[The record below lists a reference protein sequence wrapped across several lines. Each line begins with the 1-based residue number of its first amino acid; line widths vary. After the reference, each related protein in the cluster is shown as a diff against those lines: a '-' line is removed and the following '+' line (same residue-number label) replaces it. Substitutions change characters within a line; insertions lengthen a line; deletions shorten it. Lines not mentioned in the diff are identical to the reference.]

1 MGELPQTRRNI
12 GPRRATGCFAGASA
26 ALVALGLLIPR
37 ATLAAEDCRDA
48 AGRVLPPVAHLV
60 SSVGDVRV
68 DGGLPRGE
76 APYRPICAGDAVT
89 VGPGSRALLSLVGAD
104 TPLRL
109 DENTTTRIEAPAEPG
124 SGVLELVRG
133 GLYFLSEVR
142 RSLTVRTPYVNA
154 GVEGTEVYLRVAD
167 AGTELIVLEG
177 QVAATPGSAS
187 GVPFATTPVVTGQRL
202 EAAAGAV
209 PAVTA
214 LPDDGTPFGALR
226 RVTVGALSWTLYYPD
241 VLVGPEAA
249 ADPQVA
255 EAARLL
261 VAGQRAQAEAA
272 LAQVPDAGVAGGL
285 AAALRT
291 SIAVA
296 RGDSAGAEAA
306 SARAVELAP
315 AAAAPRLARSY
326 ARQLALDL
334 DGAAAAAGEAAALAP
349 QEALPQARLAE
360 LYLMQGDL
368 RRARQAGD
376 AAAGLGVTAL
386 TAIAQGF
393 ADLATYRAAAAE
405 AAFRR
410 ALQQESQNPSALL
423 GLGLAQ
429 IRRGDLAAGTAQLQN
444 AAAAD
449 PGSSLLRSYLG
460 KAYFT
465 AREEGA
471 AAKQYAIAKE
481 LDPTDPTPWFY
492 DAIRLQLANQ
502 PVAALRSIDRSIA
515 LNDDRAPFRSRLLLD
530 RDQATRGASLAQIYQ
545 DLGFTRLGINEASRA
560 LALDPSSSSAHRF
573 LSEVYQGEP
582 RLEAARV
589 SELLQAQLL
598 QPVGL
603 NPVQPSLGFPDL
615 NVIANSGPAHVSFNE
630 FTPLFQKDGW
640 QLNGTGVFG
649 TQNTIGNEL
658 TATALWGRTSVSVG
672 QYHLDTDGF
681 RRNDHLQHK
690 IYTAFAQ
697 VQATDSLSLQAEYR
711 RRETNTGDRGQSFD
725 PDDYDRFLD
734 DSIDQDLFRLGG
746 KLDLSPSTSVI
757 VSAVHGNR
765 NQRPRTST
773 PFDIPGGPS
782 FELTSRT
789 RDNQDG
795 NQLEGQVQ
803 SRHGHARLVAGGG
816 VYRIDQDYSQVFG
829 GIGPDFE
836 PTTDPHGNTD
846 SGRLYTYGFLDWPER
861 TIWTLGMGV
870 VRTDDPG
877 RRETEPT
884 PKLGVEYRPTDRL
897 TLRGAAFRTVKS
909 NILAQ
914 QTIEPTVVAGFNQLF
929 DDVNGTKADQAGL
942 GADFRL
948 SEDVAVGAQL
958 LYRDISS
965 VVLDVDDVGN
975 SDLLLEDANEF
986 AGEAYLYWTPTEQLA
1001 VSLELWGS
1009 RFRFNEDDATY
1020 APKEIDSVRAPLS
1033 VRYFHPSGF
1042 FAVGGLQYIWQTVTE
1057 VEQGNQE
1064 RDSSGDSWL
1073 VDAAIGYRLPNRR
1086 GIVSIEANNLLDQ
1099 NIHWQ
1104 DDNFRSSEQQN
1115 RRFIPERSVMLRLNL
1130 NY

>member
-1 MGELPQTRRNI
+1 MPVAAANRLPGR
-12 GPRRATGCFAGASA
+12 TG
-26 ALVALGLLIPR
+26 ALVLALLSATFVPPR
-37 ATLAAEDCRDA
+37 AHADEPCRDA
-48 AGRVLPPVAHLV
+48 AGQAAAPVAYLV
-60 SSVGDVRV
+60 SITGTVTVNGA
-68 DGGLPRGE
+68 PPTGE
-76 APYRPICAGDAVT
+76 APGRPVCAGAAVA
-89 VGPGSRALLSLVGAD
+89 VGPAGRALVSLVGAD

-109 DENTTTRIEAPAEPG
+109 DENTVSRFEAPAEPG
-124 SGVLELVRG
+124 SGLVELVRG

-142 RSLTVRTPYVNA
+142 RTLTVRTPYVNA

-167 AGTELIVLEG
+167 AGTEMIVLEG

-187 GVPFATTPVVTGQRL
+187 AVPFAATPVVTGQRL
-202 EAAAGAV
+202 AAAAGAV

-214 LPDDGTPFGALR
+214 LPDDGAPFGVLR
-226 RVTVGALSWTLYYPD
+226 RVTVGALSWTLYYPE
-241 VLVGPEAA
+241 VLVGPEVAS
-249 ADPQVA
+249 DPRLA

-261 VAGQRAQAEAA
+261 VAGQRDQAEAA
-272 LAQVPDAGVAGGL
+272 LAQVPDAGLAGGL

-296 RGDSAGAEAA
+296 RGDAAGAEAA
-306 SARAVELAP
+306 AARAVALAP
-315 AAAAPRLARSY
+315 AAAAPRLAQSY

-334 DGAAAAAGEAAALAP
+334 DGAVAAAAEAVDLAP

-360 LYLMQGDL
+360 LHLMQGDV
-368 RRARQAGD
+368 RRARAAAD
-376 AAAGLGVTAL
+376 AATRLGSTPL
-386 TAIAQGF
+386 TAIVQGF
-393 ADLATYRAAAAE
+393 ADLATYRAAEAE
-405 AAFRR
+405 TAFRR
-410 ALQQESQNPSALL
+410 ALAQESQNPSALL

-429 IRRGDLAAGTAQLQN
+429 IRRGDLAAGTTQLQN

-465 AREEGA
+465 ARDEGA

-502 PVAALRSIDRSIA
+502 PVAALRAIDRSIA

-573 LSEVYQGEP
+573 LSDVYQGEP

-598 QPVGL
+598 QPVGM

-615 NVIANSGPAHVSFNE
+615 NVIANAGPAHVSFNE
-630 FTPLFQKDGW
+630 FTPLFQEDGW
-640 QLNGTGVFG
+640 QLNGTGVVG

-658 TATALWGRTSVSVG
+658 TATALWGRTSISLG
-672 QYHLDTDGF
+672 QYYFDTDGF

-697 VQATDSLSLQAEYR
+697 VQATDNLSLQAEYR
-711 RRETNTGDRGQSFD
+711 RRETNTGDRSQNFD
-725 PDDYDRFLD
+725 PDDFDRFFD

-746 KLDLSPSTSVI
+746 KLDLSPATSVI
-757 VSAVHGNR
+757 LSAVHGNL
-765 NQRPRTST
+765 NQRPRSNT
-773 PFDIPGGPS
+773 PFVTPVGTFD
-782 FELTSRT
+782 FTTRT

-803 SRHGHARLVAGGG
+803 SRHGPARLVAGGG
-816 VYRIDQDYSQVFG
+816 VYRIDEDFSQVQSFAG
-829 GIGPDFE
+829 SEFE
-836 PTTDPHGNTD
+836 PITDPHRNTEAE
-846 SGRLYTYGFLDWPER
+846 RLYGYGFIDWPED
-861 TIWTLGMGV
+861 TILTVGMGV
-870 VRTDDPG
+870 VRTDSAG

-884 PKLGVEYRPTDRL
+884 PKLGVAYRATDRL

-909 NILAQ
+909 NILVQ

-929 DDVNGTKADQAGL
+929 DDVNGTKANQAGL
-942 GADFRL
+942 GADLRL
-948 SEDVAVGAQL
+948 TEELALGAQI

-965 VVLDVDDVGN
+965 VLLDADDAGG

-986 AGEAYLYWTPTEQLA
+986 AGEAYLYWTPTDRIS

-1020 APKEIDSVRAPLS
+1020 APKDIDSLRAPLS

-1042 FAVGGLQYIWQTVTE
+1042 FAAGGVQYVWQSVTN
-1057 VEQGNQE
+1057 VEEGDQE
-1064 RDSSGDSWL
+1064 RDSSADSWL
-1073 VDAAIGYRLPNRR
+1073 LDAALGYRLPNRR
-1086 GIVSIEANNLLDQ
+1086 GIVSLELNNLLDQ
-1099 NIHWQ
+1099 DIHWQ
-1104 DDNFRSSEQQN
+1104 DDAFRSSDQQN

>member
-1 MGELPQTRRNI
+1 MP
-12 GPRRATGCFAGASA
+12 
-26 ALVALGLLIPR
+26 
-37 ATLAAEDCRDA
+37 
-48 AGRVLPPVAHLV
+48 
-60 SSVGDVRV
+60 SSRKV
-68 DGGLPRGE
+68 
-76 APYRPICAGDAVT
+76 
-89 VGPGSRALLSLVGAD
+89 
-104 TPLRL
+104 
-109 DENTTTRIEAPAEPG
+109 
-124 SGVLELVRG
+124 
-133 GLYFLSEVR
+133 
-142 RSLTVRTPYVNA
+142 
-154 GVEGTEVYLRVAD
+154 
-167 AGTELIVLEG
+167 
-177 QVAATPGSAS
+177 
-187 GVPFATTPVVTGQRL
+187 
-202 EAAAGAV
+202 
-209 PAVTA
+209 
-214 LPDDGTPFGALR
+214 
-226 RVTVGALSWTLYYPD
+226 
-241 VLVGPEAA
+241 
-249 ADPQVA
+249 
-255 EAARLL
+255 
-261 VAGQRAQAEAA
+261 
-272 LAQVPDAGVAGGL
+272 
-285 AAALRT
+285 
-291 SIAVA
+291 
-296 RGDSAGAEAA
+296 
-306 SARAVELAP
+306 
-315 AAAAPRLARSY
+315 
-326 ARQLALDL
+326 
-334 DGAAAAAGEAAALAP
+334 
-349 QEALPQARLAE
+349 
-360 LYLMQGDL
+360 
-368 RRARQAGD
+368 
-376 AAAGLGVTAL
+376 
-386 TAIAQGF
+386 
-393 ADLATYRAAAAE
+393 
-405 AAFRR
+405 
-410 ALQQESQNPSALL
+410 QNPSALL

-573 LSEVYQGEP
+573 LSDVYQGEP

-672 QYHLDTDGF
+672 QYYLDTDGF

-697 VQATDSLSLQAEYR
+697 VQATDDLSLQAEYR
-711 RRETNTGDRGQSFD
+711 RRETNTGDRSQNFD

-773 PFDIPGGPS
+773 PFEIPGGPF

-803 SRHGHARLVAGGG
+803 SRRGPARLVAGGG
-816 VYRIDQDYSQVFG
+816 VYRIDQDDGQVFG

-836 PTTDPHGNTD
+836 SVTDPHGNTEFGQALHLWLRRLAGAD
-846 SGRLYTYGFLDWPER
+846 DLDLGHGRGAH
-861 TIWTLGMGV
+861 
-870 VRTDDPG
+870 G
-877 RRETEPT
+877 RSRPPETEPT

-929 DDVNGTKADQAGL
+929 DDVNGTKANQAGL
-942 GADFRL
+942 GADLRL
-948 SEDVAVGAQL
+948 NSDVAVGAQL

-965 VVLDVDDVGN
+965 VLLAIDDVG
-975 SDLLLEDANEF
+975 DADRLLEDANEF

-1042 FAVGGLQYIWQTVTE
+1042 FAVGGLPVHLADGHRSRAGQ
-1057 VEQGNQE
+1057 
-1064 RDSSGDSWL
+1064 SG
-1073 VDAAIGYRLPNRR
+1073 A
-1086 GIVSIEANNLLDQ
+1086 
-1099 NIHWQ
+1099 
-1104 DDNFRSSEQQN
+1104 
-1115 RRFIPERSVMLRLNL
+1115 
-1130 NY
+1130 